1 MDIKFNLTN
10 FAIISIMI
18 ILLTMLFAAL
28 LEGLKMAEG
37 KMVSAKSTTA
47 TTAVPA

>member
-10 FAIISIMI
+10 FAIISVMI
-18 ILLTMLFAAL
+18 ILLTMLFAAI

-37 KMVSAKSTTA
+37 KMVAKKSSAA
-47 TTAVPA
+47 PAVPA